1 MQVGSNF
8 IYNASVMS
16 IMANL
21 DSFKAKLDQSQDF
34 WTELLARETQLQDS
48 SYFESCKSVM

>member
-48 SYFESCKSVM
+48 NYFESCKSVM